1 SETGTLQLFP
11 GMCLFFIDV
20 FGCNISGIVPCIIDM
35 VPASV
40 SESDFQV
47 SLSRNV
53 ITNPSLQ
60 NIFQGSSLNN
70 YKNEYDV
77 AFTENGDMV
86 AYVEHGTRAMS
97 KHKVS
102 QNKNGEGGIHIFNG
116 EFYDYVSASTILTDD
131 LADVL
136 YAKGVEEFLS
146 LKTQEMTD
154 NSGQQFDFNGP
165 YGEYYWEIF
174 FHIPFLIANH
184 FNANQKFKEAK

>member
-1 SETGTLQLFP
+1 
-11 GMCLFFIDV
+11 
-20 FGCNISGIVPCIIDM
+20 IVPFM
-35 VPASV
+35 VDIVSGSV

-60 NIFQGSSLNN
+60 NIFQGSSLNV
-70 YKNEYDV
+70 YKDEYDV
-77 AFTENGDMV
+77 AFTESGDMV
-86 AYVEHGTRAMS
+86 AYVENGTRSMS

-102 QNKNGEGGIHIFNG
+102 QNKDGVGGIHIFNG
-116 EFYDYVSASTILTDD
+116 EFDYYVSARTILADD

-174 FHIPFLIANH
+174 FHI
-184 FNANQKFKEAK
+184 